1 MKYLVSLLLATTL
14 LGCMAKD
21 VPYVEGSENKTW
33 RLKELNHTK
42 LRQRITLTLN
52 EDGSVSGKAPCN
64 SYRSKHQATYPK
76 FKLSAISSTRMMCDA
91 IAIET
96 TYLATLKQM
105 TEIEVNGNKMTLRGP
120 NGGQLD
126 FSATRSSE

>member
-1 MKYLVSLLLATTL
+1 MRYLVSLLIATTL
-14 LGCMAKD
+14 LGCIAKD
-21 VPYVEGSENKTW
+21 VPYSEGAENRTW

-52 EDGSVSGKAPCN
+52 KDGSVLGKAPCN
-64 SYRSKHQATYPK
+64 NYRSKQQATYPK
-76 FKLSAISSTRMMCDA
+76 FKLSAISSTRKMCDA

-105 TEIEVNGNKMTLRGP
+105 TEIEVNGSKLTLRGP
-120 NGGQLD
+120 NGGKLE
-126 FSATRSSE
+126 FSATRASE